1 MAATAPA
8 QEVDGRNLLALLR
21 TPVVSASRSAE
32 KLSEAPATVIVLSR
46 ADLEQRG
53 YTELSQILDD
63 LPGMD
68 LSRSYGANY
77 LKDYWRGYRND
88 IGDPFLVMVDGQ
100 TLNHLWYGTAD
111 TPLVTYPL
119 AAIERVEVVY
129 GPASSVYGANAF
141 MGVINL
147 ITRKAP
153 AGDGAVVRGSLTAG
167 SFGAR
172 IVDAQAAARW
182 GRATLTLAVRGDDGH
197 LDTASADRYE
207 FTKARYF
214 NDPHIWGGFQG
225 RPDSE
230 HRNRA
235 VDLRLGFGR
244 TEFGFQSLFI
254 RSGYGTTYP
263 GDQSQSLGTWA
274 RPDTAFFLR
283 HSEDWT
289 PAIKAT
295 SLARYRRSDLANDSY
310 DVESAYAQTGL
321 PSAPGWR
328 LTSYQSLNSSLSFAQ
343 DVEIQ
348 AKDWLAL
355 NLGLSYESRT
365 LQKAYLYGTDTTRQD
380 PPEGRLSDPNHFS
393 VENRGIYAQARVRL
407 SPAHQ
412 LNLGLRT
419 DHNGIYG
426 GATTLRGGY
435 VGTFGAWGLK
445 ALYGQA
451 YQEPT
456 ARQLFGATIGTGA
469 NPDLAPERSHTAE
482 LSLAYTDPVYAVS
495 LDAYQ
500 VRNTGK
506 IQLVNGLV
514 ANSGDQDVTGVDL
527 GFQWLLP
534 VFAVRQWKLWGWYSR
549 ILHAEDRDLPG
560 GPSSVRSGDL
570 ADHKVYLGTTVTWNA
585 RFSGSLLAR
594 YEGRRPTVSSNPVGS
609 VPGYATVDLAL
620 QARDLPAKGFG
631 LALRVANLLDRAYDH
646 PGLRDAGA
654 GRAPGTWDGTAYTGS
669 RSYYNSLLPQPGRSI
684 QLSLTVAF

>member
-1 MAATAPA
+1 MRTRYPPSPLLLTVAARRPA
-8 QEVDGRNLLALLR
+8 QEVDGRNLLTFLQ

-119 AAIERVEVVY
+119 AAIERVEIVY

-153 AGDGAVVRGSLTAG
+153 AGDGAAVRGSLTAG
-167 SFGAR
+167 SFGTR

-197 LDTASADRYE
+197 LDTAAADRYE
-207 FTKARYF
+207 FTRARYF
-214 NDPHIWGGFQG
+214 EDPHIWGGFQG

-244 TEFGFQSLFI
+244 TEFGFQSLLI
-254 RSGYGTTYP
+254 RSGYGYTYP

-283 HSEDWT
+283 HTEDWT
-289 PAIKAT
+289 PTIKAT

-310 DVESAYAQTGL
+310 DVESAYAQTGQ

-328 LTSYQSLNSSLSFAQ
+328 LFSYQSLNASLSFAQ
-343 DVEIQ
+343 DFEIQ
-348 AKDWLAL
+348 ARDWLAL
-355 NLGLSYESRT
+355 NLGLSDESRT
-365 LQKAYLYGTDTTRQD
+365 LQKAYLYGVDTTRQD

-393 VENRGIYAQARVRL
+393 VENRGIYAQARIRL
-407 SPAHQ
+407 GPPHQ
-412 LNLGLRT
+412 VHFGLRS

-426 GATTLRGGY
+426 AATTLRGGY
-435 VGTFGAWGLK
+435 VGSFGAWSLK

-456 ARQLFGATIGTGA
+456 ARQLYGATIGTGA
-469 NPDLAPERSHTAE
+469 NPNLDARALPHHRAQPR
-482 LSLAYTDPVYAVS
+482 VYGPGLAVS

-506 IQLVNGLV
+506 IQLINGIV
-514 ANSGDQDVTGVDL
+514 DNSGDQDVTGADL
-527 GFQWLLP
+527 GFQWLVPGLWRP
-534 VFAVRQWKLWGWYSR
+534 PMESLGLVQPDLQGRGPGPTYRRAPSPRAAGTWQTTRSTWAPPWTGTPGSAV
-549 ILHAEDRDLPG
+549 
-560 GPSSVRSGDL
+560 PSWPATR
-570 ADHKVYLGTTVTWNA
+570 
-585 RFSGSLLAR
+585 GS
-594 YEGRRPTVSSNPVGS
+594 RPTVISNPVGS
-609 VPGYATVDLAL
+609 CRPTRPWTWPSRPGIF
-620 QARDLPAKGFG
+620 RPG
-631 LALRVANLLDRAYDH
+631 LWPGPPGGEPSR
-646 PGLRDAGA
+646 PGLRPS
-654 GRAPGTWDGTAYTGS
+654 RAPG
-669 RSYYNSLLPQPGRSI
+669 RGRGHSAGGMGRHD
-684 QLSLTVAF
+684 LHRAAGATTTR